1 VHDEEGKVMS
11 PIDELRDKLLQQ
23 RRNLF
28 RQVAQVE
35 GDLRW
40 LETDVPA
47 ELEEESQEE
56 NIARVLTRLD
66 ERGNAE
72 IQAIDRALARISN
85 GDYGRCEECEEP
97 IPVARLRALPTAMT
111 CVTCAEARER
121 ASRTRAA

>member
-1 VHDEEGKVMS
+1 MTA
-11 PIDELRDKLLQQ
+11 IDELREQLLKQ
-23 RRNLF
+23 RRVLL

-40 LETDVPA
+40 LDTDVPA

-72 IQAIDRALARISN
+72 IQAIDHALARISN
-85 GDYGRCEECEEP
+85 GEYGRCEECDER
-97 IPVARLRALPTAMT
+97 IPLARLRVLPTATM